1 MEIFNEF
8 INFIARTNLFNFI
21 VFATI
26 ICLLAMK
33 LDAKGKIENARANVI
48 ETIDN
53 SETEKNN
60 SVSELDAMQES
71 ISRINDEILE
81 ILNKSEENAQIV
93 GNKILDDAKNTA
105 ITYQNNA
112 QKAIENKQA
121 MLKNDLLKRASSASI
136 ELAKMQIINELNQN
150 PDLHNKLID
159 ESIEQVNGVELK

>member
-1 MEIFNEF
+1 
-8 INFIARTNLFNFI
+8 
-21 VFATI
+21 
-26 ICLLAMK
+26 MK

-150 PDLHNKLID
+150 PDLHNRLID